1 MIAFNPSYV
10 HPLPVNHRFPME
22 KYDLLK
28 HQLVHEGVAEI
39 EDFFEPNLIL
49 TEHLSNVHDDKYLK
63 RLKNLE
69 ISPREQR
76 ISGFIH
82 TKQLIEREFLI
93 MEGTRKATEIALNKG
108 YGFNIAGGT
117 HHSFYDKGEG
127 FCLLNDQVIA
137 AKWLLKNSDI
147 KNILVID
154 LDVHQGNGTASLLKN
169 EQNIFTFSM
178 HGKGNYPIK
187 KELSDLDVELEDGTK
202 DEVYLYI
209 LKSKLEQILS
219 KFKPQFIFYQSG
231 VDILESDKLGRL
243 SVSQNGCYQ
252 RDLYVYQIVKQ
263 LGVSVVTTMGGGYS
277 PHIKDIVNAHCNT
290 FKAAFDVLT

>member
-1 MIAFNPSYV
+1 
-10 HPLPVNHRFPME
+10 
-22 KYDLLK
+22 
-28 HQLVHEGVAEI
+28 
-39 EDFFEPNLIL
+39 
-49 TEHLSNVHDDKYLK
+49 
-63 RLKNLE
+63 
-69 ISPREQR
+69 
-76 ISGFIH
+76 
-82 TKQLIEREFLI
+82 